1 MTPPADDDRQ
11 SLIVDTLVDAFAD
24 LMTADSDA
32 FRVKF
37 RKMAADPWAFF
48 RGSACVFYTDLAAA
62 GDDPW
67 VDERS
72 GRVWIQGDLHA
83 ENFGTYMDGA
93 GHLVFDVNDFD
104 EAYLGPWTWDLRRF
118 VASLGLLCWQKA
130 LPDEA
135 IERLVST
142 YVRAYVGQV
151 HEFVESDRDHE
162 WALRLD
168 TATGAVRTALQQ
180 AQLSTRVDLLDR
192 MTVVDDYQRRFRRGG
207 AVRELGRRERRRVEK
222 AYQAYL
228 GTIPGSK
235 RMGSISYTLK
245 DVVATSGFGI
255 GSAGLPAYNLLVE
268 GHTEALENDVVLSMK
283 QGNVAAPSRVVD
295 DERARGFFQHHG
307 HRTAVSQSAL
317 QAHADPWLG
326 WAELDGTG
334 FVVAEVSP
342 YEADLDWS
350 DLSEPS
356 ELEPVV
362 EQLGRATAKVHCV
375 SDEDS
380 GDTPLVDFQ
389 TEDAVAEAVGERVDE
404 LAADLT
410 SFAHDYAARAR
421 DDHHRFVAAFRSD
434 RVPGVSAT
442 SG

>member
-1 MTPPADDDRQ
+1 MTPPSDDDRQ

-24 LMTADSDA
+24 LMKADPGA

-48 RGSACVFYTDLAAA
+48 RGSACVFYADLAA
-62 GDDPW
+62 GDDRW

-83 ENFGTYMDGA
+83 ENFGTYMDGE
-93 GHLVFDVNDFD
+93 GRLVFDVNDFD
-104 EAYLGPWTWDLRRF
+104 EAYLGAWTWDLRRF

-135 IERLVST
+135 IDGLVST
-142 YVRAYVGQV
+142 YVRAYVDQV
-151 HEFVESDRDHE
+151 HEFAESDRDHE
-162 WALRLD
+162 WALGLN
-168 TATGAVRTALQQ
+168 TATGAVRTALQE
-180 AQLSTRVDLLDR
+180 AQLSTRVELLDR
-192 MTVVDDYQRRFRRGG
+192 MTVVEDYQRRFRHGG
-207 AVRELGRRERRRVEK
+207 AVRELGRRERRRVET
-222 AYQAYL
+222 AYQSYL
-228 GTIPGSK
+228 DTIPESK
-235 RMGSISYTLK
+235 RMGSISYALK

-295 DERARGFFQHHG
+295 DARARGFFQHHG

-326 WAELDGTG
+326 WTELDGTG

-356 ELEPVV
+356 DLEPVV

-375 SDEDS
+375 SDEDAD
-380 GDTPLVDFQ
+380 GTPLVDFQ
-389 TEDAVAEAVGERVDE
+389 TEDAVTESVGDRVDE
-404 LAADLT
+404 LVADLT
-410 SFAHDYAARAR
+410 SFAHDYAARVR

-434 RVPGVSAT
+434 RIPGVSAT
-442 SG
+442 TR